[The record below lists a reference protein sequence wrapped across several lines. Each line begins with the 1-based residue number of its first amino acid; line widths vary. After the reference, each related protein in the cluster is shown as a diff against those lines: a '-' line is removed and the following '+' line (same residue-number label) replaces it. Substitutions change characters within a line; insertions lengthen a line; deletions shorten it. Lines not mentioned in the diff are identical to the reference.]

1 MTLNKLKKTVED
13 EKSSTVGNIVQ
24 VIDCVAR
31 NSLDQLL
38 CIPIKIPMSFFNN
51 NQIIQKF
58 IYKHK
63 NPGVVKAT
71 LGRNSH
77 AGGIK
82 RPDLKFY
89 YRVLCPTL
97 LPGAVPS
104 TVTTNNLGEE
114 TISLVYTSKSQCVV
128 EWRQRILSR
137 NLKTE
142 TEAGHMEEAPH
153 RLVSAGLLK
162 YIYLKPRTTCSGC
175 NHS

>member
-1 MTLNKLKKTVED
+1 MTLNKLKKIVED
-13 EKSSTVGNIVQ
+13 GKSSTVGNIVQ
-24 VIDCVAR
+24 VTDCVAR
-31 NSLDQLL
+31 NSLDQLQ
-38 CIPIKIPMSFFNN
+38 CISIKIPMSFFHN

-58 IYKHK
+58 TYKHK

-97 LPGAVPS
+97 LPG
-104 TVTTNNLGEE
+104 TVLNTMTTSNLGEE

-128 EWRQRILSR
+128 EWRQRRILSR

-142 TEAGHMEEAPH
+142 TEAGRMVESSSQACFCWLAQLHLFETPDH
-153 RLVSAGLLK
+153 LLRL
-162 YIYLKPRTTCSGC
+162 
-175 NHS
+175 